1 MVLTHF
7 FQSLPS
13 NYFAE
18 ILIEIFK
25 QQKVTVMCTDKVQK
39 KVMFF
44 IHFLTQNIPF
54 QFFLSAGAA
63 GNHEDAVQAVHQGHH
78 EHKTEQEP

>member
-7 FQSLPS
+7 FQSFPN

-25 QQKVTVMCTDKVQK
+25 QQKVTVMCADKVQK

-44 IHFLTQNIPF
+44 VHFLTQNIPF

-63 GNHEDAVQAVHQGHH
+63 GNHEDAVQAVQ
-78 EHKTEQEP
+78 